1 MPFDQAPPRS
11 NRFGSPLVL
20 SRVLGVPIWVRQAAR
35 LVFRQATGPRRT
47 EDLTSI
53 AGCIECDAG
62 FTWDNTGDVFRQ
74 PAVVQRTVVP

>member
-1 MPFDQAPPRS
+1 LQQ
-11 NRFGSPLVL
+11 RFQVQSPLQGEDI
-20 SRVLGVPIWVRQAAR
+20 GVPIWVRQAAR
-35 LVFRQATGPRRT
+35 LVFRQATGPRQT